1 MKNKETLQ
9 YILSKVLLK
18 SSISLSSSSLVLEVF
33 VIKIVECLGGNKQTT
48 NRKGKKQQRKKGIL
62 VRK

>member
-33 VIKIVECLGGNKQTT
+33 VIKIVEYLGGNKQRT
-48 NRKGKKQQRKKGIL
+48 NKKGKKQQRKKGIL